1 MASLDVR
8 AAPSQL
14 APWVA
19 CLAIAGLLN
28 GCAGDRKQVPT
39 RTATSHVW
47 QHGAKTYAV
56 TYAVT
61 YTVTKGDT
69 LYSIAFRFGTD
80 YRALATVNHI
90 EPPFVIHPGQR
101 LRVPG
106 EVAPVAESAV
116 AGDGKPLQK
125 TGEWGPA
132 KPDGKASDAAGA
144 VNRPLPPASHQG
156 APVTQT
162 PVPVGG
168 TVVFA
173 WPAAGR
179 VLRGFGIDSKGVNN
193 KGVDFAGVTGDP
205 VLAAAAGEVVYAGDG
220 LRGYGPLIILRHG
233 DLYLTAYGHND
244 RLLVREGDHVKAR
257 QKIAEIGSNGS
268 DESSLHFEIRREGRP
283 VDPVRLLP
291 RR

>member
-1 MASLDVR
+1 M
-8 AAPSQL
+8 
-14 APWVA
+14 
-19 CLAIAGLLN
+19 
-28 GCAGDRKQVPT
+28 
-39 RTATSHVW
+39 
-47 QHGAKTYAV
+47 
-56 TYAVT
+56 
-61 YTVTKGDT
+61 
-69 LYSIAFRFGTD
+69 
-80 YRALATVNHI
+80 
-90 EPPFVIHPGQR
+90 IHPGQR
-101 LRVPG
+101 LRVPA
-106 EVAPVAESAV
+106 EVASVAESAV

-132 KPDGKASDAAGA
+132 KPNGTVPDSAGA
-144 VNRPLPPASHQG
+144 VNRPLPPPASHQG
-156 APVTQT
+156 APVTQN
-162 PVPVGG
+162 PVPGAG
-168 TVVFA
+168 PVVFA

-179 VLRGFGIDSKGVNN
+179 VLRGFGINN